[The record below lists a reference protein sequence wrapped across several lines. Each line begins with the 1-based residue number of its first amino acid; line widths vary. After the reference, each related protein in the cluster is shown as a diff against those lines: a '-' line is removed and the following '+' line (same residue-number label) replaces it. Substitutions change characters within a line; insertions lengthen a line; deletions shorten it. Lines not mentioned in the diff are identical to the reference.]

1 MLNYQAGRK
10 FPFVER
16 KLEIEARMQEFA
28 NAGSIEVSVG
38 PTKVL
43 VDYPRSEENLQIS
56 KLENWAPY
64 HHPEKLLQFIIWKIP
79 TNSGDI
85 WSGKLYEILS
95 WKWDS
100 VPKVTPIVVFDTQL
114 VQIPFCHQLQ
124 ATSPVVHCCCRE
136 GAGWEPPVKYK
147 WGHRGHFVE
156 NIFQRQWST
165 SIISSANI
173 SWAQQRDTYT
183 YFINSCNDIWAWLI
197 YF

>member
-1 MLNYQAGRK
+1 MLNYQAGCK
-10 FPFVER
+10 FPFVES
-16 KLEIEARMQEFA
+16 KLEIEARMQEFV

-124 ATSPVVHCCCRE
+124 ATSPVLVVHYLGAETWCRHSCKKCFCLR
-136 GAGWEPPVKYK
+136 EPVF
-147 WGHRGHFVE
+147 WGR
-156 NIFQRQWST
+156 IF
-165 SIISSANI
+165 
-173 SWAQQRDTYT
+173 
-183 YFINSCNDIWAWLI
+183 LI
-197 YF
+197 LRRNFPNME